1 MWLCFVSLYN
11 DQCFVWNWWAV
22 DFHFSCMKDQFKTIY
37 HYISIIRCRVSK
49 FPRDKIL
56 LRAKRFETR
65 HDFIVSFFL
74 YRLTL
79 SFEDVGSILY
89 FFFFYIYLLRCE
101 SFWSSHFFSSLSI
114 HRLIANF
121 FFFFFK
127 KNVSPVFFP

>member
-1 MWLCFVSLYN
+1 
-11 DQCFVWNWWAV
+11 
-22 DFHFSCMKDQFKTIY
+22 MKDQFKTIY

-101 SFWSSHFFSSLSI
+101 FLSPRIFFSSLSI

-121 FFFFFK
+121 FFFFFEK
-127 KNVSPVFFP
+127 RTFRRYSFPNEKWYSGYAKIRIDSFFSAL